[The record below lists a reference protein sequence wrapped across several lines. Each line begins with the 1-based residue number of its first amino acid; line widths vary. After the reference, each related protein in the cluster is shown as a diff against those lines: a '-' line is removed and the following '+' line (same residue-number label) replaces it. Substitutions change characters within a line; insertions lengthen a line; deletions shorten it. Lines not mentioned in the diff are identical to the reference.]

1 MFKMLTTKEQLQKE
15 RERNLVLLN
24 KNIDLENAILEL
36 AEIIAG
42 ELVGEGDID
51 G

>member
-1 MFKMLTTKEQLQKE
+1 MFKMLTVKEQLQKE

-24 KNIDLENAILEL
+24 KNTDLEDAILEL
-36 AEIIAG
+36 AEIIS
-42 ELVGEGDID
+42 ELKEGDID

>member
-1 MFKMLTTKEQLQKE
+1 MFKVLTIKEQLQKE

-24 KNIDLENAILEL
+24 KNIDLENAIFEL
-36 AEIIAG
+36 AEIISG
-42 ELVGEGDID
+42 ESIGEGDID

>member
-24 KNIDLENAILEL
+24 KNTDLEDAILEL
-36 AEIIAG
+36 AEIISE
-42 ELVGEGDID
+42 ELIGEGDID